1 MSCGVGCRRSSD
13 PALLRLWL
21 WHRPSA
27 TALIGPLAWEPPYAV
42 GAALE
47 KTKKKK
53 EYQILSSAPVRPGAS
68 SHVTFRAT
76 FSVVTCPHLQ
86 MGTLSFGELK
96 FAPLVLWQ
104 CWELNPGMTDHPRT
118 RGLEQGERAGW
129 RQKQESWVLFLVLP
143 LTRGAL
149 LGMSPVHTGLSG

>member
-1 MSCGVGCRRSSD
+1 MSRKVLHECSLGVG
-13 PALLRLWL
+13 LGLGL
-21 WHRPSA
+21 
-27 TALIGPLAWEPPYAV
+27 
-42 GAALE
+42 
-47 KTKKKK
+47 
-53 EYQILSSAPVRPGAS
+53 AS
-68 SHVTFRAT
+68 SLCGCYCH
-76 FSVVTCPHLQ
+76 PHLQ

-149 LGMSPVHTGLSG
+149 LGMSPVHTGLSV